1 MTIRGNRAVTAYSS
15 LDIETG
21 IAGASP
27 RKLVLMLY
35 DGALKAIFDAKVAM
49 GRGEITSRGSAISRA
64 IAIID
69 DGLRPALDVK
79 AGGDIAANL
88 MALYEY
94 ISSRLFYANLKNDP
108 HSMDEA
114 ARLLMELRGAWET
127 LDQRPGTVEQMPV
140 PPPQRRAAVSFGKA

>member
-1 MTIRGNRAVTAYSS
+1 MTIRRNRAVTAYSS

-27 RKLVLMLY
+27 QRLVLMLY

-49 GRGEITSRGSAISRA
+49 AHGEISAKGSAISRA
-64 IAIID
+64 IALIN

-94 ISSRLFYANLKNDP
+94 ISSRLFHANLKNDP
-108 HSMDEA
+108 HSLDEA

-127 LDQRPGTVEQMPV
+127 LDQRPTTVEQMPV
-140 PPPQRRAAVSFGKA
+140 PPPQRRASASFGKA